1 MTDPPRPTVRPPRPA
16 PGADPALHVRHRRLR
31 WVRERRPWELAGL
44 AAAVAA
50 FVVLVG
56 ALGWWL
62 CWFRGC
68 PNVDTLSS
76 YRPDGAPV
84 LLDREGEPFAEL
96 KPLGHGVVELE
107 TLPPYVGEAF
117 IAVEDRRFRGH
128 DGIDVERVLGALAA
142 NLRAGEIEEGSST
155 ITMQLARNVFP
166 DRIPG
171 QEKTLDRKLLEM
183 RVALEI
189 EDRFTKDEILELYL
203 NYIYFGGGARG
214 IDAASRQYFGKP
226 PQELTLAEAALVA
239 ALPKAPTYYDPR
251 RHPERAEERR
261 NLVLDLM
268 AEQGKLSGEEAAA
281 AKSAGLAVAG
291 RRGPSHDETVFA
303 PYFVEQVRR
312 ELEREFGDTIYA
324 RPMRIR
330 TSLDRTA
337 QAAAEEE
344 LERQLRSIE
353 RGGWG
358 RFGGP
363 AYSAAAEPE
372 EQTPYLQGAVVLL
385 ATDTGD
391 VLAWVGGRDFRQSRF
406 DRVEDA
412 RRQIGSAFKPFVYAT
427 ALARGYP
434 LSTRLVD
441 QPLEIPLDRRRSW
454 KPKNFTGTF
463 SGQVSMREALVHSKN
478 VPTVRLAQEL
488 GTGEVA
494 RTAADLGMP
503 GDRISRTPAMALG
516 TVALSPL
523 ELALAYAPFATLGST
538 VEPRMVLEV
547 ETPEGEILWTA
558 EEPETR
564 QVVDPAIAYLVTDV
578 LRDVVSRGTG
588 ARVRGV
594 GFRGPAAGKT
604 GTTND
609 RFDTWFVGYTPEV
622 VGTVWIGFDRPR
634 TIVPSA
640 TGGRLAAPV
649 WGRTMN
655 RVAQGRPAP
664 PEWRAPADVVA
675 RQVDPA
681 SGLLLASGC
690 EPFGAAPAEEVFLL
704 GTEPRTVCPSAG
716 FAIAEEDHW
725 RTRFRQ
731 WFDSWGDDDGEPSE
745 LDAYGEMVVDED
757 GDGSGIRIE
766 RREDGSLVLGNTGRR
781 TDIEPLGT
789 EPAPPEEIETDG
801 PAPVERRLP
810 PGPARPPRRELPPV
824 DVEVPEVEPEIPQAP
839 PQGRPPRE
847 RPPAERRPEPPP
859 AEPPAEDPAG
869 VPADETEDEPADDET
884 EDEPP
889 DGSPTAAPAQ
899 GAEGNAGED
908 VLGDAERPVG
918 AGG

>member
-1 MTDPPRPTVRPPRPA
+1 MAIDHTPAVPPA
-16 PGADPALHVRHRRLR
+16 PEPAPSSRVRHRRLS
-31 WVRERRPWELAGL
+31 WVRERNPWELVGL
-44 AAAVAA
+44 VAAVVA
-50 FVVLVG
+50 FVFLIG

-68 PNVDTLSS
+68 PNVDTLAS

-84 LLDREGEPFAEL
+84 LLDREGEQFAEL
-96 KPLGHGVVELE
+96 KPLGHAVVELE
-107 TLPPYVGEAF
+107 RLPPYLGEAF
-117 IAVEDRRFRGH
+117 IAVEDRRFRRH

-142 NLRAGEIEEGSST
+142 NLRAGGIEEGSST

-171 QEKTLDRKLLEM
+171 QERTLERKLLEM

-189 EDRFTKDEILELYL
+189 EDEFSKDEILELYL

-214 IDAASRQYFGKP
+214 IDAASRLYFAKP
-226 PQELTLAEAALVA
+226 PQELNLPEAALLA

-251 RHPERAEERR
+251 RHPERAAERR
-261 NLVLDLM
+261 DLVLDLM
-268 AEQGKLSGEEAAA
+268 AEQGKLTGEEAEA
-281 AKSAGLAVAG
+281 AKSAELAVAE
-291 RRGPSHDETVFA
+291 RRGAEPDETAFA

-324 RPMRIR
+324 RPLRIR
-330 TSLDRTA
+330 TTLDRTA

-344 LERQLRSIE
+344 LARQLRSIE

-358 RFGGP
+358 RFRGSV
-363 AYSAAAEPE
+363 YSAAAEPAHT
-372 EQTPYLQGAVVLL
+372 TPYLQGAVVLL

-434 LSTRLVD
+434 LSARLVD
-441 QPLEIPLDRRRSW
+441 QPLEIPLDRRRTW
-454 KPKNFTGTF
+454 KPKNFSGTF
-463 SGQVSMREALVHSKN
+463 AGQVSMREALVHSKN

-488 GTGEVA
+488 GTAEVA
-494 RTAADLGMP
+494 RTADDLGLP
-503 GDRISRTPAMALG
+503 GERIQRTPSMALG
-516 TVALSPL
+516 TVAISPL
-523 ELALAYAPFATLGST
+523 ELAVAYVPFATLGDA

-547 ETPEGEILWTA
+547 ETPEGEILWSS
-558 EEPETR
+558 EPERR
-564 QVVDPAIAYLVTDV
+564 QVLDPAVAYLVTSA
-578 LRDVVSRGTG
+578 LQDVVRRGTG

-609 RFDTWFVGYTPEV
+609 RYDTWFVGYTPEV
-622 VGTVWIGFDRPR
+622 VGAVWIGFDKPQ

-649 WGRTMN
+649 WGRMMR

-664 PEWRAPADVVA
+664 PDWRAPSNVVV
-675 RQVDPA
+675 RQVDPS

-716 FAIAEEDHW
+716 FAIAEEDDW
-725 RTRFRQ
+725 RTRFRD
-731 WFDSWGDDDGEPSE
+731 WFDSWGGDGEDPESAE
-745 LDAYGEMVVDED
+745 TDEMMVDED
-757 GDGSGIRIE
+757 GDGAGIRIE
-766 RREDGSLVLGNTGRR
+766 RLEDGSLVLQNTGRR

-789 EPAPPEEIETDG
+789 EPLPPPEEIEPEG
-801 PAPVERRLP
+801 PAPLERRP
-810 PGPARPPRRELPPV
+810 PAGPARPPRRELPREG
-824 DVEVPEVEPEIPQAP
+824 VEIPEVEPEIPEGPP
-839 PQGRPPRE
+839 PQ
-847 RPPAERRPEPPP
+847 RPEPRQPRELPP
-859 AEPPAEDPAG
+859 VERPEEPPPDRQPAESDPEAEPGDDESEDDEPPAA
-869 VPADETEDEPADDET
+869 A
-884 EDEPP
+884 
-889 DGSPTAAPAQ
+889 AAPSGQ
-899 GAEGNAGED
+899 
-908 VLGDAERPVG
+908 
-918 AGG
+918 AGGPAPEAGPPAPAA

>member
-1 MTDPPRPTVRPPRPA
+1 MPDEPTPHGPAPDPAPAARPA
-16 PGADPALHVRHRRLR
+16 LRVRHRRLR
-31 WVRERRPWELAGL
+31 WVRERSPWGLVGL
-44 AAAVAA
+44 AAAVVA
-50 FVVLVG
+50 FFVLTG
-56 ALGWWL
+56 MLGWWL

-68 PNVDTLSS
+68 PNVDTLAS

-84 LLDREGEPFAEL
+84 LLDREGETFAEL
-96 KPLGHGVVELE
+96 KPLGHRVVELE

-117 IAVEDRRFRGH
+117 IAVEDRRFRRH
-128 DGIDVERVLGALAA
+128 DGVDLERVAGALAA

-171 QEKTLDRKLLEM
+171 QEKTLQRKMLEM

-189 EDRFTKDEILELYL
+189 EDEFTKDEILELYL

-214 IDAASRQYFGKP
+214 IDAASRQYFAKP
-226 PQELTLAEAALVA
+226 PHELTLIEAALLA

-268 AEQGKLSGEEAAA
+268 AEQDKLSAEEAEEAKAA
-281 AKSAGLAVAG
+281 ELGVAE
-291 RRGPSHDETVFA
+291 RRGAAHDETVFA

-324 RPMRIR
+324 RPLRIR
-330 TSLDRTA
+330 TTLDRTA

-344 LERQLRSIE
+344 LDRQLRSIE

-358 RFGGP
+358 RFRGP
-363 AYSAAAEPE
+363 AYSAAAQPGE
-372 EQTPYLQGAVVLL
+372 TTLYLQGAVVLL
-385 ATDTGD
+385 AADTGD

-434 LSTRLVD
+434 LSARLVD
-441 QPLEIPLDRRRSW
+441 LPLEIPLDRRRTW
-454 KPKNFTGTF
+454 RPKNFSGTF
-463 SGQVSMREALVHSKN
+463 AGQVSMREALVHSRN
-478 VPTVRLAQEL
+478 VPTVRLAQDL
-488 GTGEVA
+488 GTAEVA
-494 RTAADLGMP
+494 RTATDLGMP
-503 GDRISRTPAMALG
+503 GERISRTPAMALG

-523 ELALAYAPFATLGST
+523 ELALAYVPFATLGEH

-547 ETPEGEILWTA
+547 ETPEGEVLWSS
-558 EEPETR
+558 EPESR
-564 QVVDPAIAYLVTDV
+564 RVLDPAVAYLVTNV
-578 LRDVVSRGTG
+578 LQDVVRRGTG

-609 RFDTWFVGYTPEV
+609 RYDTWFVGFTPEM
-622 VGTVWIGFDRPR
+622 VGAVWIGFDQPK
-634 TIVPSA
+634 TIVPGA

-649 WGRTMN
+649 WGRMMR
-655 RVAQGRPAP
+655 RVSQGRPAP
-664 PEWRAPADVVA
+664 PEWRVPSDVVA
-675 RQVDPA
+675 RQIDPT

-690 EPFGAAPAEEVFLL
+690 EPFGAAPAQEVFLL

-716 FAIAEEDHW
+716 FAVAEDDW
-725 RTRFRQ
+725 RSRFRE
-731 WFDSWGDDDGEPSE
+731 WFDTWGGDGEVPE
-745 LDAYGEMVVDED
+745 AGETGEMVVDED
-757 GDGSGIRIE
+757 GDGAGIRIE
-766 RREDGSLVLGNTGRR
+766 RGEDGSLVLRNTGRR

-789 EPAPPEEIETDG
+789 EPPPPPEEIETDG
-801 PAPVERRLP
+801 LPPVERRP
-810 PGPARPPRRELPPV
+810 PPTVPAPRPPPREAPEEG
-824 DVEVPEVEPEIPQAP
+824 VEIPEVEPEIPAGP
-839 PQGRPPRE
+839 PARRPEARRPRE
-847 RPPAERRPEPPP
+847 RPPVERPEEPPP
-859 AEPPAEDPAG
+859 GEQPAGDEAEEPEDDEPPAPESGPPDRERVTTGSPAG
-869 VPADETEDEPADDET
+869 DR
-884 EDEPP
+884 
-889 DGSPTAAPAQ
+889 AAVARRRQ
-899 GAEGNAGED
+899 GRHRAVTRA
-908 VLGDAERPVG
+908 R
-918 AGG
+918 